1 MLGTRSI
8 HSRFDPEG
16 MSAQRK
22 ILVVDD
28 ERVIADTLAT
38 ILERHGFDV
47 YVAYSGKWALELAR
61 QIEPDFVVSDVM
73 MPDKTGI
80 EVAAVLRIELP
91 HCKVIL
97 SSGSAANASL
107 LKLARQFGYEGDI
120 LAKPVSPSDLLIKLN
135 TLAS

>member
-1 MLGTRSI
+1 MTV
-8 HSRFDPEG
+8 
-16 MSAQRK
+16 QRK

-47 YVAYSGKWALELAR
+47 YVAYSGKWALELAL
-61 QIEPDFVVSDVM
+61 QIEPDFVISDVI

-80 EVAAVLRIELP
+80 EVAAALRVDLP

-97 SSGSAANASL
+97 SSGSAANANL
-107 LKLARQFGYEGDI
+107 LKLARQFGYEGEI
-120 LAKPVSPSDLLIKLN
+120 LAKPVCPSDLLIRLN
-135 TLAS
+135 ALAS